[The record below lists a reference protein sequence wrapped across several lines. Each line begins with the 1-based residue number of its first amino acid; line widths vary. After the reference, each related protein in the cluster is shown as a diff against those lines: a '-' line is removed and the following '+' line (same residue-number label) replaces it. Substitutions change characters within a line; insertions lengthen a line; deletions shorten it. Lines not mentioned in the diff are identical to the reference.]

1 MITDFLKYDEPLAH
15 ELNQSNIRESS
26 SGIESLLSLQE
37 PFPLLNS
44 SQRTQGGPLRLGQ
57 SSDPSDIQALVG
69 PVASQ
74 RAERLATV
82 QVPERDDPVIPATGQ
97 RAAIGTHLERLDCP
111 LMRFSLPHALPAV
124 HLPPAHHPVTASSKH
139 QLSTGSP
146 GQRRDHPRMPHQ
158 GALACPPVECR
169 FIEHVVAL
177 PAVGIPHEELPTV
190 PAAAT

>member
-44 SQRTQGGPLRLGQ
+44 SQRTQGGLLRLGQ
-57 SSDPSDIQALVG
+57 SCDPSDIQALVG

-82 QVPERDDPVIPATGQ
+82 QVPERDGPIIPATGQ
-97 RAAIGTHLERLDCP
+97 NTPIGTHLERLDGP
-111 LMRFSLPHALPAV
+111 LMRFSHPHALPAL
-124 HLPPAHHPVTASSKH
+124 HLPPAQPAVTASTDQ

-146 GQRRDHPRMPHQ
+146 GQRRDHPWMP
-158 GALACPPVECR
+158 
-169 FIEHVVAL
+169 
-177 PAVGIPHEELPTV
+177 
-190 PAAAT
+190 

>member
-44 SQRTQGGPLRLGQ
+44 SQRTQGGLLRLGQ
-57 SSDPSDIQALVG
+57 SCDPSDIQALVG

-82 QVPERDDPVIPATGQ
+82 QVPEHDGPVIPATGEP
-97 RAAIGTHLERLDCP
+97 AAIGTHLERLHHP
-111 LMRFSLPHALPAV
+111 LMRFLHPHALPAV
-124 HLPPAHHPVTASSKH
+124 HLPPAQHAVTASTDQ
-139 QLSTGSP
+139 QLLARTPCHG
-146 GQRRDHPRMPHQ
+146 RDHPRMPRQ
-158 GALACPPVECR
+158 GS
-169 FIEHVVAL
+169 I
-177 PAVGIPHEELPTV
+177 T
-190 PAAAT
+190 

>member
-44 SQRTQGGPLRLGQ
+44 SQRTQGGLLRLGQ

-74 RAERLATV
+74 RAQRLATV
-82 QVPERDDPVIPATGQ
+82 QVPEGDDPVIPATGQ
-97 RAAIGTHLERLDCP
+97 RAAIGTHLERLDGP
-111 LMRFSLPHALPAV
+111 LMRFSHPYALPAV
-124 HLPPAHHPVTASSKH
+124 HLPPAHPAVTASTEH

-146 GQRRDHPRMPHQ
+146 AQRRDYPRMPRQ
-158 GALACPPVECR
+158 GAIACPPGR
-169 FIEHVVAL
+169 VAL
-177 PAVGIPHEELPTV
+177 PPLG
-190 PAAAT
+190 